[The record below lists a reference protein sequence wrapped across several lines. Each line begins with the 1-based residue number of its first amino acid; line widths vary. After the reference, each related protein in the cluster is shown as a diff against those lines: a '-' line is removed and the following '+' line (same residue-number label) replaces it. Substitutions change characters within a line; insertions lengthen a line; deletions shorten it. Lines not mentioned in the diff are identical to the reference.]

1 MEMPDAAENQFF
13 RLAGGLADCLTGLTR
28 NARRMAS
35 SKSMSNFNPPVCFC
49 GFVFTLPDISL
60 AFPLSR

>member
-1 MEMPDAAENQFF
+1 MPIVAENQFF
-13 RLAGGLADCLTGLTR
+13 RLAGGLDDCLTGLTR

-35 SKSMSNFNPPVCFC
+35 SKSMSSFKPPVCFC
-49 GFVFTLPDISL
+49 GFVFTLPEMSL